1 MYMTTTLERKT
12 GAFYLIKEIMME
24 RDGATVLINI

>member
-1 MYMTTTLERKT
+1 MTTTLERKT

-24 RDGATVLINI
+24 RDGTTIFVDI